1 VLYLVHDFF
10 VLFLSWVVCMLQ
22 KRLRLSLV
30 ADKKMGSEETS
41 LSLLASFDSLC
52 RNAEVLFQAGE
63 QEFVR

>member
-1 VLYLVHDFF
+1 
-10 VLFLSWVVCMLQ
+10 MLQ

-30 ADKKMGSEETS
+30 SDKKMGSEETTS